1 LQKQYNKSNMVDL
14 PTILPK
20 NFDPKSKVWVY
31 QANRTFTMGEIFE
44 LEPLLEDF
52 VANWKSHGAKV
63 KGYATVLY
71 GQFIIIMADETA
83 TTVGGCSTDSSV
95 HVIKAIEQ
103 MTGVQMF
110 NRTLLAFFIKD
121 KVQTVPQAQLNYA
134 LENGLLSMDTLYFN
148 NLVNTKAT
156 LETDWL
162 QPISKSWLAQSIKVQ

>member
-1 LQKQYNKSNMVDL
+1 
-14 PTILPK
+14 
-20 NFDPKSKVWVY
+20 
-31 QANRTFTMGEIFE
+31 MGEIFE

-71 GQFIIIMADETA
+71 GQFILIMADETA

-110 NRTLLAFFIKD
+110 NRTLLAFYIKD
-121 KVQTVPQAQLNYA
+121 AVQTIPQAQLKYA
-134 LENGLLSMDTLYFN
+134 LENRLLSMDTLYFN
-148 NLVNTKAT
+148 NLVHTKAT
-156 LETDWL
+156 LEKDWL
-162 QPISKSWLAQSIKVQ
+162 QPISKSWLAQTIKVQ

>member
-1 LQKQYNKSNMVDL
+1 
-14 PTILPK
+14 
-20 NFDPKSKVWVY
+20 
-31 QANRTFTMGEIFE
+31 MGEIFE
-44 LEPLLEDF
+44 IEPLLENF
-52 VANWKSHGAKV
+52 VEGWKSHGAKV

-71 GQFIIIMADETA
+71 GQFILIMADETA

-134 LENGLLSMDTLYFN
+134 IENGLLSMLQ
-148 NLVNTKAT
+148 AT
-156 LETDWL
+156 
-162 QPISKSWLAQSIKVQ
+162 V

>member
-1 LQKQYNKSNMVDL
+1 MEQ
-14 PTILPK
+14 T
-20 NFDPKSKVWVY
+20 
-31 QANRTFTMGEIFE
+31 IFE
-44 LEPLLEDF
+44 TWRELVPADFADNSRVWIYQCNRMLMMSEALQVEPMLEDF

-156 LETDWL
+156 LETEWL

>member
-1 LQKQYNKSNMVDL
+1 MEIHLCYMKYRYRSSIVPVKHKISVSAR
-14 PTILPK
+14 
-20 NFDPKSKVWVY
+20 FDKTLYRSI
-31 QANRTFTMGEIFE
+31 T
-44 LEPLLEDF
+44 
-52 VANWKSHGAKV
+52 S
-63 KGYATVLY
+63 YATVLY
-71 GQFIIIMADETA
+71 GQFIVIMADETA

-95 HVIKAIEQ
+95 HVIKTIEQ

-156 LETDWL
+156 LETEWL

>member
-1 LQKQYNKSNMVDL
+1 MVDL

-20 NFDPKSKVWVY
+20 NFDPQSKVWVY

-71 GQFIIIMADETA
+71 GQFILIMADETGA
-83 TTVGGCSTDSSV
+83 AVSGCSTDSSV
-95 HVIKAIEQ
+95 HVIKAIEE

-134 LENGLLSMDTLYFN
+134 LENGLLTMDTLYFN
-148 NLVNTKAT
+148 NLVHTKAT
-156 LETDWL
+156 LEKDWL

>member
-1 LQKQYNKSNMVDL
+1 
-14 PTILPK
+14 
-20 NFDPKSKVWVY
+20 
-31 QANRTFTMGEIFE
+31 MGEIFE

-71 GQFIIIMADETA
+71 GQFILIMADETA

-110 NRTLLAFFIKD
+110 NRTLFAFYIKD
-121 KVQTVPQAQLNYA
+121 KVQTIPQAQLNYA
-134 LENGLLSMDTLYFN
+134 IENGLLSMDTLYFN
-148 NLVNTKAT
+148 NLVHTKAT
-156 LETDWL
+156 LEKDWL
-162 QPISKSWLAQSIKVQ
+162 QPISKSWLAQTIKVQ

>member
-1 LQKQYNKSNMVDL
+1 
-14 PTILPK
+14 
-20 NFDPKSKVWVY
+20 
-31 QANRTFTMGEIFE
+31 
-44 LEPLLEDF
+44 

-71 GQFIIIMADETA
+71 GQFILIMADETA
-83 TTVGGCSTDSSV
+83 TSVGGCSTDSSV

-121 KVQTVPQAQLNYA
+121 KVQTIPQAQLNYA
-134 LENGLLSMDTLYFN
+134 LENGLLSLDTLYFN
-148 NLVNTKAT
+148 NLVNTKVT
-156 LETDWL
+156 LEKDWL

>member
-1 LQKQYNKSNMVDL
+1 
-14 PTILPK
+14 
-20 NFDPKSKVWVY
+20 
-31 QANRTFTMGEIFE
+31 MGEIFE

-52 VANWKSHGAKV
+52 VANWKSHGANV

-71 GQFIIIMADETA
+71 GQFILIMADETA
-83 TTVGGCSTDSSV
+83 TTVGGCSTDNSV
-95 HVIKAIEQ
+95 NVIKAIEE

-121 KVQTVPQAQLNYA
+121 KVQTIPQAQLNYA

-156 LETDWL
+156 LETEWL
-162 QPISKSWLAQSIKVQ
+162 QPISKSWLTQSIKVQ

>member
-1 LQKQYNKSNMVDL
+1 MVDL

-20 NFDPKSKVWVY
+20 NFNPESRVWVY

-52 VANWKSHGAKV
+52 VESWKSHGAKV

-71 GQFIIIMADETA
+71 GQFILIMADETA

-95 HVIKAIEQ
+95 HLIKAIEAS
-103 MTGVQMF
+103 TGVQMF
-110 NRTLLAFFIKD
+110 NRTLLAFYINE

-156 LETDWL
+156 LESDWL
-162 QPISKSWLAQSIKVQ
+162 QPISKSWLAKTINVK

>member
-1 LQKQYNKSNMVDL
+1 
-14 PTILPK
+14 
-20 NFDPKSKVWVY
+20 
-31 QANRTFTMGEIFE
+31 MGEIFE

-71 GQFIIIMADETA
+71 GQFILIMADETA

-110 NRTLLAFFIKD
+110 NRTLLAFYIKD
-121 KVQTVPQAQLNYA
+121 AVQTIPQAQLKYA

-148 NLVNTKAT
+148 NLVHTKAT
-156 LETDWL
+156 LEKDWL
-162 QPISKSWLAQSIKVQ
+162 QPISKSWLAQTIKVQ

>member
-1 LQKQYNKSNMVDL
+1 MVDL

-20 NFDPKSKVWVY
+20 NFHPESRVWVY

-52 VANWKSHGAKV
+52 VESWKSHGAKV
-63 KGYATVLY
+63 KGYATILY
-71 GQFIIIMADETA
+71 GQFILIMADETA

-95 HVIKAIEQ
+95 HLIKAIEAS
-103 MTGVQMF
+103 TGVQMF
-110 NRTLLAFFIKD
+110 NRTLLAFYINE

-162 QPISKSWLAQSIKVQ
+162 QPISKSWLAKTINVK

>member
-1 LQKQYNKSNMVDL
+1 MVDL

-20 NFDPKSKVWVY
+20 NFHPESRVWVY

-52 VANWKSHGAKV
+52 VESWKSHGAKV

-71 GQFIIIMADETA
+71 GQFILIMADETA

-95 HVIKAIEQ
+95 HLIKAIEAS
-103 MTGVQMF
+103 TGVQMF
-110 NRTLLAFFIKD
+110 NRTLLAFYINE

-156 LETDWL
+156 LESDWL
-162 QPISKSWLAQSIKVQ
+162 QPISKSWLAKTINVK

>member
-1 LQKQYNKSNMVDL
+1 MVDL

-20 NFDPKSKVWVY
+20 NFDPKSRVWVY
-31 QANRTFTMGEIFE
+31 QANRTFTMVEIFE

-95 HVIKAIEQ
+95 HVIKAIEE

-156 LETDWL
+156 LETEWL